1 MLNTVAKNPIY
12 ISLTPP
18 NPSNPPNQSNPPNP
32 SNPSNPSNPPNQ
44 SSKQKEIIN
53 INKLN
58 EIGIDIADYAAFE
71 SKFEVEGKPLRTL
84 TIGQVKNLLNNDLY
98 QDNTYNY
105 TNITIYNNSS
115 FKNVWDLLF
124 NKISTQ
130 LGEYKEVQNQL
141 EYNKTFCQIFQFGK
155 WVYIYYN
162 HHLQH
167 CIIIH
172 KHDNNIIVDQSNLYA
187 SELEQY
193 TKSPRYYFSATIQK
207 WAENQYGSK
216 NVSTIGINNGGI
228 FASLVG
234 QDSKEIIKINSPSLS
249 NHTNTD
255 IELDINGELDTFSL
269 TTLINKINFK

>member
-1 MLNTVAKNPIY
+1 MSNTVANPIY
-12 ISLTPP
+12 LSLTPP
-18 NPSNPPNQSNPPNP
+18 NQPNQLNPPNPPNQL
-32 SNPSNPSNPPNQ
+32 NQ
-44 SSKQKEIIN
+44 SKKEIIN
-53 INKLN
+53 INELRKS
-58 EIGIDIADYAAFE
+58 GIEIADFAAFE
-71 SKFEVEGKPLRTL
+71 EKFEEEGKPLRTL
-84 TIGQVKNLLNNDLY
+84 TVGQIKNLLNNDLY
-98 QDNTYNY
+98 QDDTYYY
-105 TNITIYNNSS
+105 TNITIFNNTS

-124 NKISTQ
+124 NKITTQ

-172 KHDNNIIVDQSNLYA
+172 KHDNNIIVDQSNPYA
-187 SELEQY
+187 SKLEQY
-193 TKSPRYYFSATIQK
+193 TKSPRYYFSARIQK

-255 IELDINGELDTFSL
+255 IELNINGELDTFPL
-269 TTLINKINFK
+269 TTLINKINFN